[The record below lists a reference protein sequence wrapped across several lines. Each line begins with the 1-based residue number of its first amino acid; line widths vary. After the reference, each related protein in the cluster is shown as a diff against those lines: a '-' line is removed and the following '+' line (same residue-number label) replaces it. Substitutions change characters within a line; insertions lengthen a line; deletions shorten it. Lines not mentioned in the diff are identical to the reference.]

1 VYDVFDAAAASLV
14 TRRERIFYGMVPA
27 TYPTTD
33 QQAGCKRKI
42 RGSDAAQGRI
52 IRLTKGQRNEAKMN
66 VELSPIV
73 LSPLY
78 AKRAQKPDEAN
89 PMSS

>member
-1 VYDVFDAAAASLV
+1 MCCFQTDTNPQDY
-14 TRRERIFYGMVPA
+14 RIHPA
-27 TYPTTD
+27 
-33 QQAGCKRKI
+33 
-42 RGSDAAQGRI
+42 
-52 IRLTKGQRNEAKMN
+52 KGQRNEAKMN
-66 VELSPIV
+66 VEHSPII